1 MRTLTAVAIASALG
15 GLARYA
21 LGGWLARA
29 GPNFS
34 SFPWETLA
42 INVSGS
48 FALGFLFTV
57 LVEITPTPAW
67 IRAALLVGLL
77 GSYTTFSTFSLE
89 SFRLIEDGA
98 HAQALANLLGSLLAG
113 LAAVYAGIVLARA
126 VA

>member
-1 MRTLTAVAIASALG
+1 MRTLLAVAFASALG

-21 LGGWLARA
+21 LGGWLARV
-29 GPNFS
+29 GS

-57 LVEITPTPAW
+57 LVEITPSPAW
-67 IRAALLVGLL
+67 IRAALLVGFL

-98 HAQALANLLGSLLAG
+98 HAQALANLLGSLVAG

-126 VA
+126 LA